1 MTIAAGFKCSD
12 GVLLCADS
20 QYSGWD
26 KTFRDKVFLFSPN
39 QHLPVSLGFAFAGD
53 EDHARTAIEDCESA
67 VEAIVPRAQN
77 IWREV
82 RLAVREA
89 IKHVVGDYSSISSL
103 DQNQK
108 PEFLV
113 GIRVNAQVGLFH
125 AREMA
130 FRRVD
135 GLKCIGAG
143 YYLAQ
148 FLVSHIGHPEFQR
161 IEQFLPFV
169 VRALASTKRHV
180 DGCGGGSQFLVM
192 RGSGLCSAVKGLESD
207 ELDEIALRFDALT
220 GDLFGSLAAPIT
232 EEDFARRLGTF
243 DSRMNGLRKALLA
256 DGGMYQ
262 TFVNALSDIPGR

>member
-20 QYSGWD
+20 QYSSWD
-26 KTFRDKVFLFSPN
+26 KTFRDKVFLSSPN
-39 QHLPVSLGFAFAGD
+39 PDLPLNLGFAFSGD
-53 EDHARTAIEDCESA
+53 EDHARTAMEDCGEA
-67 VEAIVPRAQN
+67 VGAIAPSSQN
-77 IWREV
+77 IWRLV
-82 RLAVREA
+82 REAVREA
-89 IKHVVGDYSSISSL
+89 IKRVVNDYSYISSL
-103 DQNQK
+103 DQSQK

-113 GIRVNAQVGLFH
+113 GIRVDAKVGLFH

-135 GLKCIGAG
+135 GLKCIGGG

-148 FLVSHIGHPEFQR
+148 FLVSHIGHPEFQT
-161 IEQFLPFV
+161 IEQMLPFA

-192 RGSGLCSAVKGLESD
+192 RIGGLCSAIKGLESD
-207 ELDEIALRFDALT
+207 ELDGIALKFEALT

-232 EEDFARRLGTF
+232 EEDFAMRLGIFNSTV
-243 DSRMNGLRKALLA
+243 NGLRKALVA

-262 TFVNALSDIPGR
+262 AFMNALSDIPGR